1 MVIAFIWFFTAKCD
15 NVWCLIVP
23 LLSMKVLPLPKNC
36 HLLFQVHRTRK
47 IATLFED
54 ELSSL
59 KERFS
64 NILVKS
70 KTLNGYDPTKSRVY
84 RHTAKPVPSR
94 DKEKITCEQKT
105 VINAEEEKE
114 FSSGSR
120 NLVNN
125 AEEETKLC
133 NYSRETMNSASRKGS
148 NNIIND
154 CDPVPVIG

>member
-1 MVIAFIWFFTAKCD
+1 MP
-15 NVWCLIVP
+15 LIVP
-23 LLSMKVLPLPKNC
+23 LLFINVLPIPKNC

-70 KTLNGYDPTKSRVY
+70 KTLNGHDPTKSRVY
-84 RHTAKPVPSR
+84 RHTTKPTPCR
-94 DKEKITCEQKT
+94 DKENMSNEQKT
-105 VINAEEEKE
+105 LINAEEEKE
-114 FSSGSR
+114 FSSDSR
-120 NLVNN
+120 KLVNN

-133 NYSRETMNSASRKGS
+133 NYSRETVNSSSRKGS
-148 NNIIND
+148 TNIIND